1 MPRRPA
7 RPRPAPRAEWAPLD
21 GSSADDGADVVTPRP
36 LTLSAR
42 GAAEAAHG
50 AFRDALRDLGRSAN
64 IAADAERNNAGAAGA
79 GVAPDLLPEVELDRW
94 ADGGEPLGGQSVGAH
109 RPSRAD
115 HEPRAAREFAR
126 ERVYD
131 CVYAA
136 AGAYAR
142 ALRREGVGLPAALVA
157 VRVTVDAALARDA
170 AFLPLAAFAA
180 VQRDAA
186 RCCLE
191 AFYAH

>member
-7 RPRPAPRAEWAPLD
+7 RPRSAPRAEWPPLA
-21 GSSADDGADVVTPRP
+21 GSRADEEADVVTARP
-36 LTLSAR
+36 FTLSVR
-42 GAAEAAHG
+42 SAAEAAHG
-50 AFRDALRDLGRSAN
+50 AFRDALRDLGRLDD
-64 IAADAERNNAGAAGA
+64 AATDAESDEPGATGA
-79 GVAPDLLPEVELDRW
+79 GVAPDLLAEVELDRW
-94 ADGGEPLGGQSVGAH
+94 GDGGEPLGSLFVGAH
-109 RPSRAD
+109 RLSRAD

-157 VRVTVDAALARDA
+157 VRETVDAALARDA
-170 AFLPLAAFAA
+170 VFLPLAAFAA